1 MQSSGTKNIRNWSF
15 KIVKVRASL
24 WVRVLLFG
32 SGKYHNCNFGFFQ
45 ALDYIT
51 SDYDDVCT
59 KNLYKNG
66 CDFTQSPDSDIYLQI
81 DVDRRRRPKSINSY
95 FIKVKGVSFSQFR
108 SFFVKMSWGL
118 GIFLKMNFIWSFIN
132 FG

>member
-1 MQSSGTKNIRNWSF
+1 MNVISG
-15 KIVKVRASL
+15 
-24 WVRVLLFG
+24 
-32 SGKYHNCNFGFFQ
+32 FQ
-45 ALDYIT
+45 VPDYIM

-95 FIKVKGVSFSQFR
+95 FIKVKGVSFS
-108 SFFVKMSWGL
+108 
-118 GIFLKMNFIWSFIN
+118 
-132 FG
+132 